1 MTVLVHDDAY
11 AGWVFRE
18 NHPTQGRRF
27 VNAAQLIAAQPG
39 VRVVSPRPAT
49 RAELER
55 VHTPEYVSD
64 VLDTH
69 VCGEWDGPRPDMSAL
84 AALFVGGTLTALD
97 ELFAKRTRVA
107 VNLPGGKHHAHADH
121 ASGFCVFADLAIAAS
136 IATEHGHRVAIVDI
150 DAHHGDGTEALC
162 SPISNVLTFS
172 VHQQG
177 IFPFTGLEDAPDVHA
192 YNEPLPAQSGDVH
205 LLGAV
210 SRFIELA
217 TAFGPSVIFIAAGA
231 DGHAADPLSALR
243 YSEHGFHQAG
253 AALMRAFPRTPML
266 VTGAGGYRPDDAT
279 PASWAQFVAG
289 VSGQVSAP
297 VDH

>member
-1 MTVLVHDDAY
+1 MTVLVHDAAY
-11 AGWVFRE
+11 AGWVFSE

-27 VNAAQLIAAQPG
+27 INAAQLISAQLG
-39 VRVVSPRPAT
+39 VRVLSPRSAT

-55 VHTPEYVSD
+55 VHTPEYVSE
-64 VLDTH
+64 VMDTH
-69 VCGEWDGPRPDMSAL
+69 VCGEWAGQRPDMSAL

-97 ELFAKRTRVA
+97 ELFAQRTQVA

-136 IATEHGHRVAIVDI
+136 IATEQGHRVAILDI

-162 SPISNVLTFS
+162 SSMPNVLTFS
-172 VHQQG
+172 VHQHG
-177 IFPFTGLEDAPDVHA
+177 IFPGTGLADAPEVHA

-210 SRFIELA
+210 ARFVEVSA
-217 TAFGPSVIFIAAGA
+217 AFAPSVMFIAAGA
-231 DGHAADPLSALR
+231 DGHADDPLSALR
-243 YSEHGFHQAG
+243 YTEAGFHQAG
-253 AALMRAFPRTPML
+253 AALRRAFPSTPML

-279 PASWAQFVAG
+279 PASWAHFVAG
-289 VSGQVSAP
+289 VSGLARE
-297 VDH
+297 